1 MVEVEFEEN
10 GIEDLLIEDD
20 DELTQMTVK
29 VNETEFVAYISQV
42 KYGEIVKV
50 KNAPDAVEVGRQII
64 KNHLFTSDKKPMSN
78 ESIDKLPAG
87 AIVQITK
94 GIMKISGM
102 EKVDE
107 LRDF

>member
-1 MVEVEFEEN
+1 MVEVEFEKK
-10 GIEDLLIEDD
+10 GIEDLIIEDD
-20 DELTQMTVK
+20 DELTQITVK
-29 VNETEFVAYISQV
+29 VNDSEFVAYISQV

-50 KNAPDAVEVGRQII
+50 KNNTDPVEMGKKII
-64 KNHLFTSDKKPMSN
+64 ENHLYDSN
-78 ESIDKLPAG
+78 KEKLSSESINKLPAG

-94 GIMKISGM
+94 AIMTISGM